1 MSQLVWGVGN
11 IEQENVSAHIGRLY
25 TDTGTHVY
33 TQEHTSETEKTVYE
47 TGGEPPLLHPHQIFS
62 VTQLSIGPQS

>member
-33 TQEHTSETEKTVYE
+33 TQEHTSETEKTVYDNR
-47 TGGEPPLLHPHQIFS
+47 G
-62 VTQLSIGPQS
+62 